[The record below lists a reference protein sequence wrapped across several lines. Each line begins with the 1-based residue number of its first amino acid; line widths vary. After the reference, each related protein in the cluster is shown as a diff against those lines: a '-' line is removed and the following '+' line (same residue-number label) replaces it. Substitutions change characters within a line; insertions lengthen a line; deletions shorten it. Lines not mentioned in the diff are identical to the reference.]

1 MLANKFLPHFKQ
13 LHDLPAASELLVMPG
28 VENPVNPDKDSL
40 VKTIITGLKVDASF
54 QKDSDAE

>member
-13 LHDLPAASELLVMPG
+13 LHDLPAASELLVMLDA
-28 VENPVNPDKDSL
+28 ENPVNPDKDSL

-54 QKDSDAE
+54 